1 MERKS
6 LLYWLAQVA
15 GWGAYFILS
24 VLLLYS
30 TNELFFTLNLAI
42 YIVSSIAI
50 SILISHTLRYMI
62 IRRNLV
68 AEPLGSIIQW
78 TLLMSVLAATI
89 LEFFQF
95 GLTEFVIAVDFV
107 ESAPTQ
113 QGSQNIDWPNF
124 LFAVFRSVLLFL
136 LWTGFY
142 LAFIFNEKNR
152 QQEIQRLKLDAS
164 ANEIELKNL
173 RAQLNPHFLFNSLNS
188 IRALVGLDPEQAKSA
203 ITRLSSLLRH
213 SINLGKQKLV
223 SLEDEIELVKNYLEL
238 EKIRFE
244 ERLQIDY
251 QVDSNTVNCQI
262 PPLMVQTIVENSI
275 KHGISKSIDGGTI
288 TLAAKFDNDVLN
300 IVITNPGT
308 LNDSLAENG
317 VGVANTKKRLNILY
331 GEKGSFDIKQQQEDV
346 VATIKIDYS

>member
-6 LLYWLAQVA
+6 LLYWAAQII
-15 GWGAYFILS
+15 GWSAYFVLS

-30 TNELFFTLNLAI
+30 TNELILTVNLAL
-42 YIVSSIAI
+42 YIVSSIVF
-50 SILISHTLRYMI
+50 SILISHTIRYI
-62 IRRNLV
+62 IVNRNLV
-68 AEPLGSIIQW
+68 TQPLGWIIQW
-78 TLLMSVLAATI
+78 TLIMSIIAATI

-95 GLTEFVIAVDFV
+95 GLTEYLITVDFV
-107 ESAPTQ
+107 ESMTSPQ
-113 QGSQNIDWPNF
+113 QSAFDWANF
-124 LFAVFRSVLLFL
+124 LFAVFRSLLLFL

-142 LAFIFNEKNR
+142 FTFIVIEQNR
-152 QQEIQRLKLDAS
+152 AQEIQRLKLDAS

-213 SINLGKQKLV
+213 SINLGKQALIT
-223 SLEDEIELVKNYLEL
+223 LEDEMDLVKNYLEL

-244 ERLQIDY
+244 ERLQIAYAID
-251 QVDSNTVNCQI
+251 DKTLNCQV

-288 TLAAKFDNDVLN
+288 KVMATLESDVL
-300 IVITNPGT
+300 IISVENPGE
-308 LNDSLAENG
+308 LNNNLAENG
-317 VGVANTKKRLNILY
+317 VGVDNTKKRLNILY
-331 GEKGSFDIKQQQEDV
+331 GEKGSFDIIQDDKNV
-346 VATIKIDYS
+346 KATIKIDYS